1 MECKPLGGPAS
12 PGPTSTPTHAGSR
25 ARGPECLRAKSPERK
40 LAPNSKAPHQ
50 ERIADERERKKKERE
65 REKERERKRERERER
80 ERASEHRCRAF
91 QSFTL
96 KDPPEIPCMGDAS
109 GSVQLLLQ

>member
-50 ERIADERERKKKERE
+50 ERIADEREREKKKKGE
-65 REKERERKRERERER
+65 RERERER
-80 ERASEHRCRAF
+80 ESEHGRRAF